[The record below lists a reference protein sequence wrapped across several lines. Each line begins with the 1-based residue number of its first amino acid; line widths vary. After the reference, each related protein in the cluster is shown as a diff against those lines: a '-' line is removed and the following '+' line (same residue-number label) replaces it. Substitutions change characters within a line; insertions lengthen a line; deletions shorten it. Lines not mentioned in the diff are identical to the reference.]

1 MKKQIYVS
9 GLVALFVS
17 ILSFVAMKAIYSDNG
32 VIRIEHLNSTPVGK
46 ALYTKNANGEV
57 VPLDF
62 TQTVDKVV
70 NSVVS
75 IKSSYIHQNQMNNQ
89 FRQLPDPFKD
99 FFNDDDQFKFFFG
112 PQGNNPDNKKPQ
124 VQVATGSGVIINSQG
139 YLITNNHVIE
149 NADDVEVTLHDNRIF
164 KAKIIGTD
172 PSTDLALIQISA
184 KDLPALPLVNSN
196 DVKVGEWVL
205 AVGNPFGL
213 NSTVTAGI
221 VSAMARNIN
230 IVKDQY
236 AIESFIQTDAAI
248 NPGNSGG
255 ALVNLDGGL
264 VGINTAIASP
274 TGAYSGYGFAIPSNI
289 VNKVVEDLLKF
300 GVVQRGVLGIMIRT
314 LDGDLAKEKD
324 LDITE
329 GVYVDSLLSN
339 SAAGSAGIK
348 PGDVVLSIDGE
359 KTLSSPKLQE
369 IIADH
374 RPGDK
379 VKIIVNRK
387 GTQKEFEV
395 TLNNRSGNTTV
406 VKKDDKNL
414 MDLLGCELK
423 ELDAK
428 KAKKLGIAGGVQVT
442 KLYDGKLKRY
452 TQMQEGFIITHVFNQ
467 PVKTVNEFLN
477 KIKNSNEGVMIQGIY
492 ENIPGNYYY
501 AFGM

>member
-1 MKKQIYVS
+1 MKKQIYLS
-9 GLVALFVS
+9 GLVAFAVT
-17 ILSFVAMKAIYSDNG
+17 ILTFFTLQAIFSDNG
-32 VIRIEHLNSTPVGK
+32 VIKIEHLNSTPVGK
-46 ALYTKNANGEV
+46 ALYTQNANGDI

-75 IKSSYIHQNQMNNQ
+75 IKSSYISRNQLSNNQ
-89 FRQLPDPFKD
+89 YRQLPDPFKD
-99 FFNDDDQFKFFFG
+99 FFDNDQFKFFFG
-112 PQGNNPDNKKPQ
+112 PEDNQPRKNTPQ
-124 VQVATGSGVIINSQG
+124 VQVGTGSGVIINDMG
-139 YLITNNHVIE
+139 YIVTNNHVIE
-149 NADDVEVTLHDNRIF
+149 NADDVEVTLHDNRTF

-172 PSTDLALIQISA
+172 PSTDLALIQINA

-255 ALVNLDGGL
+255 ALVNLEGGL

-289 VNKVVEDLLKF
+289 VSKVVEDLLKF

-314 LDGDLAKEKD
+314 LDGNLAKEKD
-324 LDITE
+324 LEITE

-339 SAAGSAGIK
+339 SAAGNAGIK

-359 KTLSSPKLQE
+359 KTTSSPKLQE
-369 IIADH
+369 IIANH

-379 VKIIVNRK
+379 VKVIVDRK
-387 GTQKEFEV
+387 GSQKVFEV
-395 TLNNRSGNTTV
+395 TLNNRSGNTSV
-406 VKKDDKNL
+406 VKKDDKNVL
-414 MDLLGCELK
+414 DVLGCELK
-423 ELDAK
+423 AIDSK
-428 KAKKLGIAGGVQVT
+428 KAKKLGIEGGVQVV

-452 TQMQEGFIITHVFNQ
+452 TQMQEGFIITHVYNQ
-467 PVKTVNEFLN
+467 PVKTVDDLLN
-477 KIKNSNEGVMIQGIY
+477 KIKGSKEGVMIQGIY
-492 ENIPGNYYY
+492 EDIPGTYYY